1 MNSDKGKYDWR
12 KQLVELGTLIRKDG
26 TMRCPKP
33 NMELQRREFAKRN
46 SDCIIVSIYNN
57 GKNLFFD
64 GGFNSPI
71 TYYMNPWKWI
81 LYKDFCNPR
90 CVTVGN
96 DPTRSMS
103 VFIRTLGHNYRCA
116 YITVGTQKATEMTVR
131 FRNFQIPEKSILFVA
146 VRKTGIPKSLIVFQ
160 PLPAELVKPDYN
172 NLLVYDF

>member
-1 MNSDKGKYDWR
+1 MNSEEGKYDWR

-33 NMELQRREFAKRN
+33 NMELERREFAKRN
-46 SDCIIVSIYNN
+46 SDCVIVSIYNN
-57 GKNLFFD
+57 GKNLLFD

-71 TYYMNPWKWI
+71 TYYENPWKWI
-81 LYKDFCNPR
+81 LYKEFRIPR
-90 CVTVGN
+90 CITVGN
-96 DPTRSMS
+96 NPTRSMGI
-103 VFIRTLGHNYRCA
+103 FIRSRGHTGTCA
-116 YITVGTQKATEMTVR
+116 SIAIGTPGMTVR
-131 FRNFQIPEKSILFVA
+131 FKNFQIPEKCILFVA